1 MNFFG
6 KIFDKQGSILFIQA
20 ANNTLINNFCFLILF
35 FFDMFFYE
43 VKYVDEAIKI
53 FIAVD

>member
-6 KIFDKQGSILFIQA
+6 KIFDKQGSIWVIQA